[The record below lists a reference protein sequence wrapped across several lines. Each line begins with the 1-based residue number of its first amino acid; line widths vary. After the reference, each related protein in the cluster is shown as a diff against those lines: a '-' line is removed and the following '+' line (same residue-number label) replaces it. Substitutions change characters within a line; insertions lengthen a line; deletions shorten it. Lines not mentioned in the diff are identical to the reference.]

1 MYISLMLIPTSQNV
15 KTITDMREDALKLLD
30 EVDKKGL
37 AYIFHR
43 SRPRAVIMNIDDF
56 VSLQEAI
63 ELLEDLRD
71 VKKLSKEKRGK
82 GVPLK
87 DIASKYV

>member
-1 MYISLMLIPTSQNV
+1 MYINLMLIPTSQNV
-15 KTITDMREDALKLLD
+15 KTITDMREDALKLLE

-56 VSLQEAI
+56 VSLQDAM
-63 ELLEDLRD
+63 ELLEDFKD
-71 VKKLSKEKRGK
+71 VKRLSKEKRGK
-82 GVPLK
+82 GVSLK
-87 DIASKYV
+87 VVAPRYV

>member
-1 MYISLMLIPTSQNV
+1 MLIPTSRNV

-30 EVDKKGL
+30 EVDKNGL

-43 SRPRAVIMNIDDF
+43 SRPRAVIINIDNF
-56 VSLQEAI
+56 ASLQEAV
-63 ELLEDLRD
+63 ELLEDLRN
-71 VKKLSKEKRGK
+71 VEKLSKEKRGK
-82 GVPLK
+82 GVLLK